1 MPFIFLILDKARNVY
16 AQGNVSLRSEISVQL
31 SITLRPPTAELYSQ
45 QVRCLVIS
53 NLAINFFTSQLA
65 HTNLLVRK
73 SDSGLANQTQKAP
86 GRPVIEDRIS
96 AGCHNTVWR
105 KTYWTH
111 RTSSGAT
118 LTPLPYLFQQTQG

>member
-1 MPFIFLILDKARNVY
+1 MLKEMCHSDLKLAFNYQLLSDPQPLNFI
-16 AQGNVSLRSEISVQL
+16 VSRSV
-31 SITLRPPTAELYSQ
+31 
-45 QVRCLVIS
+45 VLVIS